1 MKDKNPSKIKDS
13 KENKDYNEIFESFR
27 QDDNQIEYFGK
38 GLGKGS
44 YGEVREV
51 KMKNSMKI
59 MAAKL
64 IRKEKGEEV
73 NEVKFANDIR
83 GNNII
88 KINKTIS
95 KEFQKEEYELVI
107 MEKALL
113 RDLGKLT
120 EFYYHHN
127 LLKIIHE
134 PFIQKI
140 GDNFL
145 RFYSKQVIDG
155 LELLDR
161 GYFVHFDIKP
171 ENLLITMNLNI
182 KISDFS
188 LLKQVRDGDKVKIP
202 GGTPGYMTKEYYCL
216 KEKEKEKVSSDVA
229 RKQDYFALGST
240 LFYLKYGKHLL
251 KYQKFEE
258 SELNAERIVD
268 LLQKNIEFI
277 NGRQENKQEFIDFLK
292 SLIEYEAKDRPNF
305 EAIYRNQWLNRNR
318 EALETIAAANENDEE
333 KVIME
338 LQKSDFLINR
348 EENSTLKKPKFIFKK
363 KKNP

>member
-1 MKDKNPSKIKDS
+1 MKDKNPSRKDN
-13 KENKDYNEIFESFR
+13 KENKDFNEIFEAFK

-38 GLGKGS
+38 GLGKGA

-64 IRKEKGEEV
+64 IKKEKGEEV

-95 KEFQKEEYELVI
+95 KEFGKEEYELII